1 MDTWNSIYTH
11 TVLSPVRCCD
21 TCETLIQMQQMNSS
35 SLLAMPLRKLKRYI
49 NAYNLPSKTAIE
61 KDDLVRI
68 ILNTRPI
75 SNESEIFYRTHR
87 DAHSMRDEQDTANN
101 EKSSG
106 ESPFVQM
113 FNDLFGGGGNRTEQQ
128 QRNDS
133 SAQQQRQEEEQR
145 RRHWQQQQ
153 QEQMRQQERQWHQQE
168 EQLRQQQ
175 QRQWQQQQQQQRQP
189 PFNHYTP
196 PPPRPSQQPLNN
208 HTTTNNTMPSSRSRP
223 ATRKEDML
231 SLDDIIRS
239 RIDPASLSV
248 RTLKAILRA
257 NFVAQDH
264 ALEKSE
270 LVTRVQRLADE
281 RKKELE
287 SRQDPHSFSDDSLC
301 RICCDAQ
308 QNCVFLDCG
317 HMVTCMDCG
326 KQASIDLGMRLGK
339 RKNANLLLI
348 LFFYSQL
355 VATKNECPICR
366 EPILKLVHVFRS

>member
-1 MDTWNSIYTH
+1 
-11 TVLSPVRCCD
+11 
-21 TCETLIQMQQMNSS
+21 
-35 SLLAMPLRKLKRYI
+35 
-49 NAYNLPSKTAIE
+49 
-61 KDDLVRI
+61 
-68 ILNTRPI
+68 
-75 SNESEIFYRTHR
+75 
-87 DAHSMRDEQDTANN
+87 
-101 EKSSG
+101 
-106 ESPFVQM
+106 
-113 FNDLFGGGGNRTEQQ
+113 
-128 QRNDS
+128 
-133 SAQQQRQEEEQR
+133 
-145 RRHWQQQQ
+145 
-153 QEQMRQQERQWHQQE
+153 
-168 EQLRQQQ
+168 
-175 QRQWQQQQQQQRQP
+175 
-189 PFNHYTP
+189 
-196 PPPRPSQQPLNN
+196 
-208 HTTTNNTMPSSRSRP
+208 
-223 ATRKEDML
+223 ML

-348 LFFYSQL
+348 LFFFSQL